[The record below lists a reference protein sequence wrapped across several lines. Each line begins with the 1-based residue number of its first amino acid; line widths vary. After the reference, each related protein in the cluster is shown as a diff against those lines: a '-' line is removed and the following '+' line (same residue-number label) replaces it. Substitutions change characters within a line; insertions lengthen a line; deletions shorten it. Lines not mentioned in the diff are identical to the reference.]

1 MTIPEHPPGSG
12 PPGQPPGQP
21 QAFQPPGAAPGPPPG
36 FQPPGPG
43 YPSSGGTPLPP
54 QVPGPDG
61 LGIAALCVGI
71 ASLIFGCP
79 CGLLGAPMAVAA
91 IVLGVFSL
99 NRLKTQPGRFA
110 DSTKTLAISGIVAG
124 GVALV
129 FGTVMTL
136 VGAAGQIIGR
146 TVSNF

>member
-1 MTIPEHPPGSG
+1 MKIPEHPPGSG
-12 PPGQPPGQP
+12 PPGQPPN
-21 QAFQPPGAAPGPPPG
+21 PGPPPG

-43 YPSSGGTPLPP
+43 YPSSGGVPLPP

-79 CGLLGAPMAVAA
+79 CGLLGAPLAVAA
-91 IVLGVFSL
+91 IVLGVVSL
-99 NRLKTQPGRFA
+99 NRFKTQPGRFS
-110 DSTKTLAISGIVAG
+110 DGTKPLAIIGIVAG

-129 FGTVMTL
+129 FGTLMTVL
-136 VGAAGQIIGR
+136 GAAGQVLSQAVGR
-146 TVSNF
+146 F